1 MRGHTLL
8 AACLV
13 ASLGCD
19 TKEAAPP
26 PPPTG
31 LAPVAQPA
39 TNLGPMGVPVP
50 EPRPGFVPMTVG
62 TVQPGLDGWTLTL
75 VDAGRTVQVP
85 MIIGEAEA
93 SVIQMRLEG
102 RAFQRPLTHDLLD
115 SMIERL
121 GARVVMVE
129 VDTLRS
135 NTFIANIVVW
145 DGEQLH
151 RIDSRTSDAV
161 AVALGSQAPIY
172 VAQQV
177 VDLTGVPTL

>member
-1 MRGHTLL
+1 MRGPTLL
-8 AACLV
+8 AAFLV

-39 TNLGPMGVPVP
+39 TNLGPMGVPVA

-93 SVIQMRLEG
+93 SVIQMRLAG
-102 RAFQRPLTHDLLD
+102 RRFERPLTHDLLD
-115 SMIERL
+115 SIVQRL

-135 NTFIANIVVW
+135 NAFIANVVLW
-145 DGEQLH
+145 DGTQLH
-151 RIDSRTSDAV
+151 RVDSRTSDG
-161 AVALGSQAPIY
+161 VALALGNQAPIY
-172 VAQQV
+172 VAQPV
-177 VDLTGVPTL
+177 IDRTGVPVY